1 MEYKGILLIGILAF
15 LLYHLLG
22 SCNCNDGF
30 SVGFGT
36 CPDLK
41 RWNTKLIDEIDNCY
55 SYKKCEFKKGWW
67 NTCDSF
73 TGIAK
78 CSDVSNSNI
87 WTDSTL
93 SNDNREEI
101 CTKYGTTNDINCK
114 AKGIS
119 GPIQLDCVEVSQ

>member
-41 RWNTKLIDEIDNCY
+41 RFNTKLIDEIKDCY
-55 SYKKCEFKKGWW
+55 GFEKCKFDKGLW

-101 CTKYGTTNDINCK
+101 CTKYGTTNDIHCE
-114 AKGIS
+114 ARGES

>member
-41 RWNTKLIDEIDNCY
+41 RFNTKLINEINQCY
-55 SYKKCEFKKGWW
+55 SYKKCEFKKGLW

-73 TGIAK
+73 TGDAT
-78 CSDVSNSNI
+78 CNDVSNSNV
-87 WTDSTL
+87 WMDSTL
-93 SNDNREEI
+93 NNTDRGNI
-101 CTKYGTTNDINCK
+101 CIKYGNTNDIKCK
-114 AKGIS
+114 AVGGTGSNEHK
-119 GPIQLDCVEVSQ
+119 CVEESK